1 VKKILIT
8 GATSGIGEE
17 LARRFHS
24 EGKKV
29 IISGRNEERLREISS
44 ECPGMCYVLLDMSNH
59 REIESVSQFLMAEH
73 GDLDTLI
80 NNAGIQKKLSFDG
93 SNLPSSQELTAE
105 MQTNFLGCV
114 QLISALL
121 PLLRRQKKAHIIN
134 ISSGLALVPLASAP
148 LYCASKAAL
157 HSFTM
162 SLRHQLR
169 NTNVRVTEILPPLVQ
184 TNLHRGQNT
193 PLPHA
198 MPLAQFMDS
207 VMKELNKDD
216 EEILIGPVKSLKRAA
231 RFLPKRIFKLMNSR
245 A

>member
-1 VKKILIT
+1 MKKIFIT

-29 IISGRNEERLREISS
+29 IISGRNEKRLGEICS
-44 ECPGMCYVLLDMSNH
+44 ECPGMSYVLLDVSNH
-59 REIESVSQFLMAEH
+59 REIESVSRFLMADH

-80 NNAGIQKKLSFDG
+80 NNAGIQKKLSFEA
-93 SNLPSSQELTAE
+93 SSLPSSEQLTAE
-105 MQTNFLGCV
+105 IQTNFLGCV

-121 PLLRRQKKAHIIN
+121 PLLKRQNKSQIIN

-169 NTNVRVTEILPPLVQ
+169 NTSVQVTELLPPLVQ

-198 MPLAQFMDS
+198 MPLDQFMDI
-207 VMKELNKDD
+207 VMNELKKGD